1 MEAEMLNPVS
11 FSGVYKINNTSCYD
25 LRRVA
30 LDMNNIAQDEEQFDF
45 GYQKLNDEMSLY
57 PKVYTCFDIKQD
69 KNYLITGNEAQLV
82 DKFYSDFYYM
92 TAVHK
97 EELESELAV
106 RIAYFEARDIL
117 DKNISYVVDD
127 AKEKG
132 EVEILNL
139 KSEANRHPKFNVIV

>member
-1 MEAEMLNPVS
+1 MLNPVS

-82 DKFYSDFYYM
+82 DKFYSDSSSS
-92 TAVHK
+92 
-97 EELESELAV
+97 L
-106 RIAYFEARDIL
+106 
-117 DKNISYVVDD
+117 
-127 AKEKG
+127 
-132 EVEILNL
+132 
-139 KSEANRHPKFNVIV
+139 

>member
-1 MEAEMLNPVS
+1 MISPIS
-11 FSGVYKINNTSCYD
+11 FNGVYKVQNASRFD

-30 LDMNNIAQDEEQFDF
+30 FDMNNVAQDKDEFDF
-45 GYQKLNDEMSLY
+45 GYQKLDEEVNDF
-57 PKVYTCFDIKQD
+57 PKVYTCFDLNRNE
-69 KNYLITGNEAQLV
+69 NYLITGNEAQLV